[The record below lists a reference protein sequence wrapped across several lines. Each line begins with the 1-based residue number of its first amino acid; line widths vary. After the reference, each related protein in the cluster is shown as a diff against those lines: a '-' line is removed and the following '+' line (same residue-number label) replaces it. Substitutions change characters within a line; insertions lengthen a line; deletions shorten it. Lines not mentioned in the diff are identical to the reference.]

1 METKSIAIVAGA
13 AAAGGVLALAG
24 LNLATAATGSQDA
37 VMGQRAPMAGQYGMG
52 QGGPGGPHGTPVTG
66 EAADKVTAAVQAQ
79 YPDATVMFV
88 EEEDGGYEAHVR
100 KSEGTMVHVTL
111 DADFQITG
119 EHTGPAMGPG
129 GPGGP
134 HGTPVT
140 GEAADKVT
148 AAVQAQYPDATVMF
162 VEEQDGGYEAHVRKS
177 DGTMVHVTL
186 DADFQITGEHTGPAM
201 GGPGRMGPG
210 HHGKPVTGAKAKKV
224 RAAAKA
230 ELPSATVIRV
240 EKDRNGYEAH
250 MVKTNG
256 THVLVSV
263 GKGFRVTDV
272 ETFPAPGQ
280 MGRSPAVE
288 SDPASA

>member
-52 QGGPGGPHGTPVTG
+52 Q
-66 EAADKVTAAVQAQ
+66 
-79 YPDATVMFV
+79 
-88 EEEDGGYEAHVR
+88 
-100 KSEGTMVHVTL
+100 
-111 DADFQITG
+111 
-119 EHTGPAMGPG
+119 G